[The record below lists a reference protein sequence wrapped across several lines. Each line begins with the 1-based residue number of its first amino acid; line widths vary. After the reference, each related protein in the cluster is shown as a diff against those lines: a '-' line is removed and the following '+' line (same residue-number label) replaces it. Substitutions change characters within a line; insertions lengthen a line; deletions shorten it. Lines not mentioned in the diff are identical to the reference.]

1 MNYKIYQFVFHGA
14 VRFGKNTLDD
24 TDYSFCADTLF
35 SALCL
40 EALKNGQAALDRLY
54 QYASTGQVLFSD
66 AFPFMQDVYF
76 LPKPML
82 HIEADNDRGDST
94 VKKAYKKLQFIP
106 ADDFSTYL
114 KGEYDIRHAPD
125 LNGNLGRTNLK
136 VSASIRGEDETTPY
150 RVGAYYFH
158 EGNGLYIIVG
168 YEDEAP
174 VTFIEELL
182 RGLSYSGIGGKRAS
196 GMGRFEVIPKKL
208 PVSLQDRLER
218 QGSTYEVLSVSLPKE
233 EEMEQALGNAEYL
246 LRKRSGFV
254 ASDTYAPN
262 QLRKKDLYVLKAGS
276 CVRQKYEG
284 DIYDVSDKPGT
295 HPVYRYA
302 KPMFMEVDA

>member
-14 VRFGKNTLDD
+14 VRFGKNTLED
-24 TDYSFCADTLF
+24 TEYAFCADTLF
-35 SALCL
+35 SALCI
-40 EALKNGQAALDRLY
+40 EALKNGQDALDRLY
-54 QYASTGQVLFSD
+54 QYASAGEVLFSD
-66 AFPFMQDVYF
+66 AFPFMQDVFF

-82 HIEADNDRGDST
+82 HIETDSDRGDST

-106 ADDFSTYL
+106 AEDFSAYL

-125 LNGNLGRTNLK
+125 LNGNLGRLDLK
-136 VSASIRGEDETTPY
+136 VSAAVRGEEETKPY

-158 EGNGLYIIVG
+158 EGNGLYVIAG
-168 YEDEAP
+168 YESEDAAAF
-174 VTFIEELL
+174 VEELL
-182 RGLSYSGIGGKRAS
+182 QGISFSGIGGKRAS
-196 GMGRFEVIPKKL
+196 GMGRFQVIPGKM
-208 PVSLQDRLER
+208 PASIRERLER
-218 QGSTYEVLSVSLPKE
+218 RGETYEVLSVSLPKE
-233 EEMEQALGNAEYL
+233 EELEQALEGAEYL
-246 LRKRSGFV
+246 LRRRSGFV
-254 ASDTYAPN
+254 SSDTYAPN

-276 CVRQKYEG
+276 CVRQKYDG